1 VLVVNMIPK
10 AMSFEDHQDSEPMLA
25 VNPVNP
31 LQIAGSAFTPDPGG
45 GDLAPIYVS
54 TDGGNT
60 WVLNSIVPSA
70 SPDSDTADITVA
82 FGASSTLY
90 AGIIRRPIVND
101 RTRLNILSTKDFVG
115 VKKMKVLVDR
125 TGEGVDQP
133 FVQAL
138 TVAVGGGNGK
148 DRVFVGS
155 NDFNAPGGRTA
166 TVDLSTNAAAAKP
179 AFKTVR
185 VEGRA
190 TSGQDGPSV
199 RPAIHGD
206 GTVYAV
212 LHAWRTFDP
221 ATGSRTADI
230 VVVRDDNAGASRFTD
245 LSDPGDGGAGVRVVQ
260 NSKFNFD
267 DFLGAERTGGA
278 VSIGVDPTNSS
289 VVYVAWA
296 DDQPAGYTI
305 HLRRSTDRGQTW
317 SSNDLRTIA
326 KATNP
331 ALAVNSS
338 GKVAFLYQQLAGI
351 GSAQRWR
358 THVQRSSDGLNWQ
371 DTLLADVPAN
381 SPPKQF
387 DPFIGDYCHVLA
399 VRNDFY
405 GIFSANN
412 LPDRANFPNGV
423 VYQRNHDFGTKSLF
437 DVDGHTPVAVSIDPF
452 FFKLTE

>member
-1 VLVVNMIPK
+1 MIPK

-25 VNPVNP
+25 VNPANP

-45 GDLAPIYVS
+45 GNLAPIYVS

-70 SPDSDTADITVA
+70 SPDSDTADISVA

-101 RTRLNILSTKDFVG
+101 RTRLNILRTNNFVG
-115 VKKMKVLVDR
+115 VTKMTVLVDR
-125 TGEGVDQP
+125 TGKGVDQP

-138 TVAVGGGNGK
+138 TATSGADKGK
-148 DRVFVGS
+148 DRVYVGS
-155 NDFNAPGGRTA
+155 NDFNATGGKTA

-185 VEGRA
+185 VESRT

-199 RPAIHGD
+199 RPAIHND

-212 LHAWRTFDP
+212 LHAWRTFDQ
-221 ATGSRTADI
+221 ATGMRTADI
-230 VVVRDDNAGASRFTD
+230 VVVRDDKAGAGGFND
-245 LSDPGDGGAGVRVVQ
+245 LLDPADGKAGVRVVQ

-267 DFLGAERTGGA
+267 DSLGAERTGGA
-278 VSIGVDPTNSS
+278 VSIAVDPTNSS
-289 VVYVAWA
+289 VVYVSWA
-296 DDQPAGYTI
+296 DNQPAGYTI
-305 HLRRSTDRGQTW
+305 HLRRSTDRGRTW
-317 SSNDLRTIA
+317 SSSDLRTIV

-331 ALAVNSS
+331 ALAVNAS
-338 GKVAFLYQQLAGI
+338 GKLAFLYQQLT
-351 GSAQRWR
+351 GSGAAQHWQ

-381 SPPKQF
+381 NPAKQF
-387 DPFIGDYCHVLA
+387 DPYIGDYCHVLS
-399 VRNDFY
+399 VGKDFF
-405 GIFSANN
+405 GIFSASNF
-412 LPDRANFPNGV
+412 PDPANFPNGV
-423 VYQRNHDFGTKSLF
+423 VYQRNHDFDTKKLF
-437 DVDGHTPVAVSIDPF
+437 DVDGHTPIAVSIDPF